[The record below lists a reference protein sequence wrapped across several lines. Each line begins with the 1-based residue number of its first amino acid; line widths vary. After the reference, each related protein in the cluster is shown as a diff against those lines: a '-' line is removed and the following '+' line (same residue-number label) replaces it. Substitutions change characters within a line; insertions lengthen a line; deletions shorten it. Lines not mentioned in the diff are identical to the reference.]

1 MRREDTMKKNAIRFL
16 IVAFAFAAS
25 SLPALAQGA
34 PAGATGESQGK
45 PHLPSLDERVQHMTK
60 MLNLSDDQQT
70 KVKSILQD
78 EHKQMAPL
86 RQDTSLA
93 PEDRHAKFQQI
104 HGATAQKIRE
114 VLNDEQKAK
123 FDQMQAE
130 HKGHMGK
137 HSGQGETAPSDKQ

>member
-1 MRREDTMKKNAIRFL
+1 MKKHAIRFL
-16 IVAFAFAAS
+16 IVAFAFAAL

-45 PHLPSLDERVQHMTK
+45 PHLPSVDERVQHMTK

-78 EHKQMAPL
+78 EHKQIASL

-93 PEDRHAKFQQI
+93 QEDRHAKFQQI
-104 HGATAQKIRE
+104 HGATAQKIRD
-114 VLNDEQKAK
+114 VLNDEQKTK
-123 FDQMQAE
+123 FDQMQAQHE
-130 HKGHMGK
+130 ERMDK
-137 HSGQGETAPSDKQ
+137 HAGQGGTGPSDKQ

>member
-1 MRREDTMKKNAIRFL
+1 MKNNAIRFL
-16 IVAFAFAAS
+16 ILAFAFAAL

-34 PAGATGESQGK
+34 PAGAGEG
-45 PHLPSLDERVQHMTK
+45 PGPRHGMPSVDERVQHMTK

-78 EHKQMAPL
+78 EHDQMVSLKQN
-86 RQDTSLA
+86 TSMSQ
-93 PEDRHAKFQQI
+93 EDQHAKFQQI
-104 HGATAQKIRE
+104 RQASNSKIRD

-130 HKGHMGK
+130 RKGRMGK
-137 HSGQGETAPSDKQ
+137 HGGQGETGPSDKQ